1 MRTQTFISSMVG
13 VAAAVA
19 VAGSANAAIVTGSPA
34 DGRSNC
40 ATFDNASSTT
50 ITYSPGGSFW
60 NGAFDNSGDTGF
72 AINTQYKNGSNVVQ
86 AITVGLIEYS
96 YNAGTSWNVYSS
108 GSTSTLQSSVYNGD
122 GALVNPIGTTVGT
135 DNFRVRI
142 VIGASA
148 GSLASTLTSGTFT
161 MGLSYRTDAGGQ
173 DRSAVSTVVPVP
185 APGAL
190 ALLGVAGIVGARR
203 RRA

>member
-1 MRTQTFISSMVG
+1 MRNKTFISSMVG
-13 VAAAVA
+13 IAAAVA

-50 ITYSPGGSFW
+50 ITYSPGGSWW

-72 AINTQYKNGSNVVQ
+72 TINTQYRNGSNAVE

-96 YNAGTSWNVYSS
+96 YNAGASWNFYSS

-122 GALVNPIGTTVGT
+122 GALVNPVGT
-135 DNFRVRI
+135 AVGAGNFRVRI

-148 GSLASTLTSGTFT
+148 GSFASTLTSGTFI
-161 MGLSYRTDAGGQ
+161 MGLSYRTDMGGQ

-190 ALLGVAGIVGARR
+190 ALLGVAGLVGARR